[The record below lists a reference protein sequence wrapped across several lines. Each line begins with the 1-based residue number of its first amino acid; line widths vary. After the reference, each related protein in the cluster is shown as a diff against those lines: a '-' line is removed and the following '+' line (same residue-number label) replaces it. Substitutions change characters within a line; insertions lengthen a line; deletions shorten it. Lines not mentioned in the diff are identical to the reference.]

1 MTRQLAV
8 VLRAETSAHAAF
20 ARARK
25 SLEDLFDQ
33 DEYRAWI
40 EPLRLVGM
48 TNGALVFVAPN
59 SVVRDR
65 VRNYVQH
72 KLERL
77 LGEQMPLESP
87 IQVTVASELPAEARE
102 LAAAATP
109 IRSEVRIEAAP
120 EPSAQH
126 NTFESFCVGASN
138 AAAHLLAQDVARGEA
153 QAFPLV
159 MLHGPPGV
167 VKTHLMQAV
176 AHEAARVAP
185 HRRVRLMMAQIFIAA
200 FQAALSNRK
209 DMSAF
214 KALVRENDL
223 LLIDDVHRIAG
234 KRATEEEFLDT
245 VAVVMSLG
253 GQVVVSADHGPQGLQ
268 GFDER
273 LRNQLRGAT
282 DCALGMPDFELRRR
296 IVEMRAGLYR
306 ATAPQFALPPEVT
319 DLIAARMAVT
329 GRELDGAVRQLLMA
343 HREGAPLTLAEAEQ
357 RLKHKFSEP
366 EKRPTIE
373 LIIKTTARS
382 FGLTPQQ
389 LLSRTRQQAIARP
402 RQVAMYLAC
411 HMTTRSLPHIG
422 KRFGNFDHT
431 TVLYAR
437 ERVPQLMEKDPAFR
451 AEVEDAMRAVREAL

>member
-1 MTRQLAV
+1 M
-8 VLRAETSAHAAF
+8 
-20 ARARK
+20 
-25 SLEDLFDQ
+25 FDK
-33 DEYRAWI
+33 DEFRAWI

-48 TNGALVFVAPN
+48 ANGALVFVAPN

-65 VRNYVQH
+65 VRHYVQH

-77 LGEQMPLESP
+77 LSEHMALDAP
-87 IQVTVASELPAEARE
+87 IVVTVPAELPPEARD

-109 IRSEVRIEAAP
+109 LRTESGPVEAAG
-120 EPSAQH
+120 EATAH
-126 NTFESFCVGASN
+126 GATFETFCAGPSN
-138 AAAHLLAQDVARGEA
+138 AAAHLMAQDIARGA
-153 QAFPLV
+153 ASAFPLV
-159 MLHGPPGV
+159 LFHGPAGV
-167 VKTHLMQAV
+167 GKTHLLQAI
-176 AHEAARVAP
+176 AAEAARVTP
-185 HRRVRLMMAQIFIAA
+185 NRRVRLMMAQIFIAD

-214 KALVRENDL
+214 KSFVRENDL

-282 DCALGMPDFELRRR
+282 DCALAAPDFDLRRR
-296 IVEMRAGLYR
+296 IVEMRAKVYR
-306 ATAPQFALPPEVT
+306 ATAPDFVLPSDVV
-319 DLIAARMAVT
+319 DLIAGRMAVT

-357 RLKHKFSEP
+357 RLRHKFSEP
-366 EKRPTIE
+366 EKRPTID

-382 FGLTPQQ
+382 FGLSPQQ
-389 LLSRTRQQAIARP
+389 MLARTRQQAIARP

-411 HMTTRSLPHIG
+411 QMTTRSLPHIG

-437 ERVPQLMEKDPAFR
+437 ERVPQLIDKDPAFR
-451 AEVEDAMRAVREAL
+451 AEVEQAIRAIRDAL